1 MGTNE
6 GTKQGGIQARIYSR
20 RGRVPSRRS
29 VPTILAL
36 LWLAQPACDEAEP
49 RPAGQNLDA
58 AVPDAAP
65 DRVLDAPFDIGGDTR
80 EVSAP
85 ANTSTVTIL
94 HTNDLHSHLWGHSPE
109 ADYSPGTVG
118 DDLTVGGFARLASAV
133 KTARTSQDSLLVD
146 GGDFLMGTLFHW
158 AGSTAAPELKLMHSL
173 GYDAATIGNHEFDFT
188 PAGLAAVVSAAR
200 TGGVTFPLLASNMKF
215 SDSSA
220 DDDSLA
226 ALRSESGP
234 IRTKLIK
241 TLPNGLKVGLF
252 GLLGE
257 EAQRFAAPAKPITF
271 DPIATAA
278 AAMVRELRETDQ
290 VHLVVALSHSGI
302 TAGGTGEDREL
313 AKMVPGIDVIVSG
326 HTHDKLTEPVVEGKT
341 IIVTAGSYG
350 EYLGRL
356 ELDVGWTGLAVT
368 KLEVKSYQLIPI
380 NDTVTGD
387 AEAQAAVDAYVA
399 GLDAALAPASLSYK
413 KVVAETAFDL
423 KRADLAESGLG
434 DLIADAYLAI
444 GRMLEPTEPAD
455 FAVEA
460 NGQIRAD
467 LLKGQTGRIWF
478 SDLYQVTPLGIGP
491 DQKPGTPLISYYLTG
506 AEIFSGLEVGA
517 AAETPPLSDAY
528 FLQVAGIEVDYQAS
542 RPLFQRVTGARIV
555 KEGMAPQAV
564 SPAGCYKVVSTHYLA
579 AVFGLVE
586 TLTGGARSVKPR
598 LKDCQVVITDL
609 FSRRIDANPGM
620 AEVQELKQ
628 YQAVLGW
635 VGAFADTDAVS
646 DMIPDVPAR
655 YMASQQRIKRT
666 P

>member
-6 GTKQGGIQARIYSR
+6 GTKQGAIRARATR
-20 RGRVPSRRS
+20 P

-36 LWLAQPACDEAEP
+36 LWLALPACDEEEP
-49 RPAGQNLDA
+49 RPIGQNLDA
-58 AVPDAAP
+58 AVADGAP
-65 DRVLDAPFDIGGDTR
+65 DGSLDGPFDSGGDTR
-80 EVSAP
+80 EASAP
-85 ANTSTVTIL
+85 ANTSTVIIL

-109 ADYSPGTVG
+109 ADYSPGTVD

-133 KTARTSQDSLLVD
+133 KTARTSPDSLLLD
-146 GGDFLMGTLFHW
+146 AGDFLMGTLFHW
-158 AGSTAAPELKLMHSL
+158 AGSTAAPELRLMQSL
-173 GYDAATIGNHEFDFT
+173 GYDAAAIGNHEFDFT
-188 PAGLAAVVSAAR
+188 PAGLAAVVTAAR
-200 TGGVTFPLLASNMKF
+200 NAGVSFPLLASNMKF

-220 DDDSLA
+220 EDDSLA
-226 ALRSESGP
+226 ALRTADGP
-234 IRTKLIK
+234 IRTKLVK

-252 GLLGE
+252 GLLGQ
-257 EAQRFAAPAKPITF
+257 EAQRFAAPARPVTF
-271 DPIATAA
+271 DPITTAA

-302 TAGGTGEDREL
+302 DARGMGEDREL

-326 HTHDKLTEPVVEGKT
+326 HTHDKLMQPAVEGKT
-341 IIVTAGSYG
+341 LIVTAGSYG
-350 EYLGRL
+350 ELLGRL
-356 ELDVGWTGLAVT
+356 ELQVSWTGLAVSAV
-368 KLEVKSYQLIPI
+368 EVKSYQLIAI
-380 NDTVTGD
+380 DDKVAGD
-387 AEAQAAVDAYVA
+387 VQAQMTVDAFVA
-399 GLDAALAPASLSYK
+399 GLDGILTPGMLSYK

-423 KRADLAESGLG
+423 KRADVAESGLG

-444 GRMLEPTEPAD
+444 GRALEPTEPPD

-467 LLKGQTGRIWF
+467 LLRGKTGQIWF

-506 AEIFSGLEVGA
+506 AEIIAGLEVGA
-517 AAETPPLSDAY
+517 AAETLGDVY

-542 RPLFQRVTGARIV
+542 RPLFQRVTAARIV
-555 KEGMAPQAV
+555 KEGMSPQAV
-564 SPAGCYKVVSTHYLA
+564 SPTGCYKVVSTHYLA

-598 LKDCQVVITDL
+598 LKDCQVVIDNL
-609 FSRRIDANPGM
+609 FSRRLDADPVM

-628 YQAVLGW
+628 YQAVLRW
-635 VGAFADTDAVS
+635 VGAFPDTDAVA

-655 YMASQQRIKRT
+655 YMTSQQRIKRT